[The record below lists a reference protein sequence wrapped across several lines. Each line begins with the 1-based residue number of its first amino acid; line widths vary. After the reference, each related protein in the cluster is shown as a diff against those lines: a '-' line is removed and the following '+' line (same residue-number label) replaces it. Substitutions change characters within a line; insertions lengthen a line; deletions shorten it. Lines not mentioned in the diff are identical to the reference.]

1 MNTLRNI
8 LILGLV
14 CAPAISA
21 EVSICIENEA
31 YPPLIN
37 GTNSLPSDNPGHS
50 IRIAKIAAQRAD
62 LTLKFV
68 RRPWARCLQMVSQGK
83 TNGLLP
89 SIKTSERND
98 MYAFPSNNKLFLNRA
113 EYHIFYSAND
123 KRKRFYET
131 LANSKDKSATPIPKL
146 KYGIAAPYGYI
157 AYAQLQRLN
166 LLSSHD
172 YTLEQG
178 LQMVAKDKLDGY
190 VVIKSIGEQRA
201 KELGLHNQIKVTDS
215 VFLQERLYVVFN
227 KRFYANNQNKIDE
240 FWRQLPDIR
249 LEILGH

>member
-1 MNTLRNI
+1 MNIFKSI
-8 LILGLV
+8 LILGL
-14 CAPAISA
+14 ASTPAISA

-50 IRIAKIAAQRAD
+50 IRVAKIAAQRAGI
-62 LTLKFV
+62 TLKFV
-68 RRPWARCLQMVSQGK
+68 RRPWARCLQMVNQGK

-89 SIKTSERND
+89 SIKTNERNQ
-98 MYAFPSNNKLFLNRA
+98 MYAFPSNNELFLNKA
-113 EYHIFYSAND
+113 QYHIFYSAKD
-123 KRKRFYET
+123 KRKHFYEA
-131 LANSKDKSATPIPKL
+131 LANSKDKPITVTPEL

-157 AYAQLQRLN
+157 AYAQLKRLN
-166 LLSSHD
+166 LLSNHD

-178 LQMVAKDKLDGY
+178 LQMVAKGKLDGY

-201 KELGLHNQIKVTDS
+201 KELGVYDKIKVTDS

-227 KRFYANNQNKIDE
+227 NRFYTNNQNKIDE

-249 LEILGH
+249 LEILDH